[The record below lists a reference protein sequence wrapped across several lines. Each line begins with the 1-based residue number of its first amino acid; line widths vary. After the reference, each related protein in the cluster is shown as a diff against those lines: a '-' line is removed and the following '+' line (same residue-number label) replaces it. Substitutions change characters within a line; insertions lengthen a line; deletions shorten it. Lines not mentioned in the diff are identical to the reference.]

1 MTICPLVSL
10 KMEQEKKGL
19 ISTGWLSSKKGK
31 FSKVLHCQ
39 LGKRRQ
45 RSAARDRA
53 VALPGLGSSRLTSR
67 PIQGTWQEQK
77 YPGELRVKEVC
88 RRWVRAGSGDQEQGT
103 KVRNQA
109 KGSITERTQ
118 KLRVWPGR
126 SRSRWEAKWE
136 CWEGMRLKIRQLR
149 SKYASDYLTE
159 LPGAPSAHP

>member
-1 MTICPLVSL
+1 MTICPLVSQ

-45 RSAARDRA
+45 GSTARDSA
-53 VALPGLGSSRLTSR
+53 VAWQVLGSSRLTSR
-67 PIQGTWQEQK
+67 SIQGTWQEQK

-88 RRWVRAGSGDQEQGT
+88 RRRVRAGSGDQDQGT

-109 KGSITERTQ
+109 KGSITERTH
-118 KLRVWPGR
+118 
-126 SRSRWEAKWE
+126 E
-136 CWEGMRLKIRQLR
+136 RLE
-149 SKYASDYLTE
+149 SLTRE
-159 LPGAPSAHP
+159 E